1 MLRAFTLQQTGAP
14 SSDLGAQIREQVRQQ
29 VRDQIEAARQQARNA
44 QAQAAR
50 AQGSNAAAQGVPV
63 VFAPP
68 APPSAVPTE
77 AMWLGIAFF
86 AMVVLIVVGLPVARA
101 IARYFDRRSA
111 APALGSG
118 VADQLQRIEQAV
130 DAMSIEVERI
140 SEAQRYMARLESERH
155 TEPAALKK

>member
-1 MLRAFTLQQTGAP
+1 MLRALILQQTGSP

-29 VRDQIEAARQQARNA
+29 VHDQIQAARQQARDA

-50 AQGSNAAAQGVPV
+50 AQAMNASAQGITVVPV
-63 VFAPP
+63 PP
-68 APPSAVPTE
+68 QPPGIPSEAVT
-77 AMWLGIAFF
+77 LGIAFF
-86 AMVVLIVVGLPVARA
+86 VMVVLIVVGLPIARA
-101 IARYFDRRSA
+101 IARYFDRRSTT
-111 APALGSG
+111 PALSSG

-155 TEPAALKK
+155 AEPAALKK